1 MKKSGDINK
10 MDHIYHAKDMF
21 LKNIVSAFAHDS
33 LRWMGIEHTD
43 VVGVMPTEITTVE
56 IRKDMMDYV
65 FMLADDSLLHLE
77 FQSTEEKDLHRFL
90 LYDTLLSRK
99 EPHRQIRTV
108 VFYENQVKSAL
119 DTLDF
124 GSAYYH
130 VENIYLA
137 HKEAD
142 EILARIQDHLNTG
155 MFTIEDRFDLA
166 FALHMHRSRSLEEM
180 IQQSITLIEQVP
192 DPQERS
198 YVAAIF
204 VELGIHWLGDDHKKQ
219 IRKWVERMDIV
230 KEIVE
235 EAVEETRIKAL
246 REGIQVGRQE
256 GEFLKALQVAERMFH
271 KGSSVSDVVDLTG
284 LSEKD
289 AEEIRRKLH

>member
-1 MKKSGDINK
+1 MKKSGDTNK
-10 MDHIYHAKDMF
+10 MNHIYHVKDMF

-99 EPHRQIRTV
+99 EPHRKIRTV
-108 VFYENQVKSAL
+108 VFYENQVKSAP

-142 EILARIQDHLNTG
+142 VALARIQDHLNTG

-166 FALHMHRSRSLEEM
+166 FALHMHRSRGLEEM
-180 IQQSITLIEQVP
+180 IQQSIALIEQVP

-204 VELGIHWLGDDHKKQ
+204 VELGTRWLDDKSIQQ

-235 EAVEETRIKAL
+235 EAVEKAVEQAVEKAL
-246 REGIQVGRQE
+246 QTGRQE
-256 GEFLKALQVAERMFH
+256 GRREVAEKMFR
-271 KGSSVSDVVDLTG
+271 KGSTVSDVVDITG
-284 LSEKD
+284 LTEKD

>member
-1 MKKSGDINK
+1 MKKSGDTNK
-10 MDHIYHAKDMF
+10 MDPIYHVKDMF

-43 VVGVMPTEITTVE
+43 VVGVMPTEFTTVD
-56 IRKDMMDYV
+56 IRKDMLDYV
-65 FMLADDSLLHLE
+65 FTLADDSLLHLE
-77 FQSTEEKDLHRFL
+77 FQSSTEKTLHRFL
-90 LYDTLLSRK
+90 LYDTLLSQHTNRM
-99 EPHRQIRTV
+99 IRTV
-108 VFYENQVKSAL
+108 VLYTNQITHAS
-119 DTLDF
+119 DQFDM
-124 GSAYYH
+124 GSAQYH

-137 HKEAD
+137 KKEAD
-142 EILARIQDHLNTG
+142 EILARIQEHLTSG
-155 MFTIEDRFDLA
+155 LFTLEDRFDLA

-180 IQQSITLIEQVP
+180 IQQSIALIEQVP

-204 VELGIHWLGDDHKKQ
+204 VELGTRWLDDKSIQQ

-235 EAVEETRIKAL
+235 EAVEKAVEKAVEQAVEKAL
-246 REGIQVGRQE
+246 QTGRQE
-256 GEFLKALQVAERMFH
+256 GRREVAEKMFR
-271 KGSSVSDVVDLTG
+271 KGSTVSDVVDITG
-284 LSEKD
+284 LTEKD